1 MATPYKINIPMYE
14 GPLDLLLDLI
24 KQQKMSIHDIQI
36 SKITAQYL
44 DYLHKLEELD
54 VDVSSEFIY
63 MAATLIYIKSKMLL
77 PPDPLAG
84 PEEAED
90 PRADLVQRLVEHEKF
105 KNAAQLLYQ
114 KQQIEE
120 NVWSK
125 PDKSLYNDEGTEGDL
140 VVSLVDL
147 VRVFQQ
153 VLERRKE
160 VSRIELRH
168 EEFTVAQMIAQIRA
182 QILASADN
190 AVNLVQ
196 FFEACPSRHAMIV
209 AFLAVLEMV
218 KLQAVALA
226 QEKQFGEILVRKHK
240 MFDLAFEERGIEIR
254 KVAGGYK
261 LFTKPQQ
268 HDVVRRFIKSLRP
281 PLRLSMPALETLAV
295 IAYKQ
300 PVTSPEISEIR
311 GVNTAGV
318 ISTLLDKHLITTAGR
333 KEVMG
338 RPILYKTSKEFLLR
352 FGLSDLDELP
362 SLKEFEALA
371 REALGSDEGFAPVE
385 EGSTSEAN
393 LQSAEAVSAKM
404 EKREELLEETAAN
417 NEGMPE
423 AESREATKAA
433 TAGE

>member
-1 MATPYKINIPMYE
+1 MLIRWPLDDQREKERMATPYKINIPMYE

-24 KQQKMSIHDIQI
+24 KQQKMNIHDIQI

-44 DYLHKLEELD
+44 EYLHKLEELD

-84 PEEAED
+84 PEDAAGD
-90 PRADLVQRLVEHEKF
+90 PRAELVQRLVEHEKF

-125 PDKSLYNDEGTEGDL
+125 PDKSMYHDEGTAGEL

-168 EEFTVAQMIAQIRA
+168 EEFTVAQMIAALRT

-190 AVNLVQ
+190 SVNLIQ

-218 KLQAVALA
+218 KLQAVALV
-226 QEKQFGEILVRKHK
+226 QEKQFGDILVRKHK
-240 MFDLAFEERGIEIR
+240 MFDLVFDE
-254 KVAGGYK
+254 AGGIKLIDEEYK
-261 LFTKPQQ
+261 
-268 HDVVRRFIKSLRP
+268 
-281 PLRLSMPALETLAV
+281 
-295 IAYKQ
+295 
-300 PVTSPEISEIR
+300 
-311 GVNTAGV
+311 
-318 ISTLLDKHLITTAGR
+318 
-333 KEVMG
+333 
-338 RPILYKTSKEFLLR
+338 
-352 FGLSDLDELP
+352 
-362 SLKEFEALA
+362 
-371 REALGSDEGFAPVE
+371 
-385 EGSTSEAN
+385 
-393 LQSAEAVSAKM
+393 
-404 EKREELLEETAAN
+404 
-417 NEGMPE
+417 
-423 AESREATKAA
+423 
-433 TAGE
+433 

>member
-24 KQQKMSIHDIQI
+24 RQQKMSIHDIQI

-190 AVNLVQ
+190 SVNLVQ

-218 KLQAVALA
+218 KLQAVALV

-240 MFDLAFEERGIEIR
+240 MFDLAFDE
-254 KVAGGYK
+254 AGG
-261 LFTKPQQ
+261 
-268 HDVVRRFIKSLRP
+268 IKQ
-281 PLRLSMPALETLAV
+281 
-295 IAYKQ
+295 I
-300 PVTSPEISEIR
+300 
-311 GVNTAGV
+311 
-318 ISTLLDKHLITTAGR
+318 
-333 KEVMG
+333 
-338 RPILYKTSKEFLLR
+338 
-352 FGLSDLDELP
+352 DE
-362 SLKEFEALA
+362 EY
-371 REALGSDEGFAPVE
+371 R
-385 EGSTSEAN
+385 
-393 LQSAEAVSAKM
+393 
-404 EKREELLEETAAN
+404 
-417 NEGMPE
+417 
-423 AESREATKAA
+423 
-433 TAGE
+433 

>member
-24 KQQKMSIHDIQI
+24 KKQKMSIHDIQI

-44 DYLHKLEELD
+44 EYLHKLEELD
-54 VDVSSEFIY
+54 VNVSAEFVY

-77 PPDPLAG
+77 PPDPLART
-84 PEEAED
+84 EAESTD
-90 PRADLVQRLVEHEKF
+90 PRAELVQRLVEHEKF

-147 VRVFQQ
+147 VKVFQQ

-168 EEFTVAQMIAQIRA
+168 EEFTVAQMIAALRA

-190 AVNLVQ
+190 SVNLIQ

-226 QEKQFGEILVRKHK
+226 QETQFGEIVVRKHK
-240 MFDLAFEERGIEIR
+240 MFEAIFDENGAIREIDQE
-254 KVAGGYK
+254 Y
-261 LFTKPQQ
+261 
-268 HDVVRRFIKSLRP
+268 I
-281 PLRLSMPALETLAV
+281 
-295 IAYKQ
+295 
-300 PVTSPEISEIR
+300 
-311 GVNTAGV
+311 
-318 ISTLLDKHLITTAGR
+318 
-333 KEVMG
+333 
-338 RPILYKTSKEFLLR
+338 
-352 FGLSDLDELP
+352 
-362 SLKEFEALA
+362 
-371 REALGSDEGFAPVE
+371 
-385 EGSTSEAN
+385 
-393 LQSAEAVSAKM
+393 
-404 EKREELLEETAAN
+404 
-417 NEGMPE
+417 
-423 AESREATKAA
+423 
-433 TAGE
+433 